1 MLSTVIVT
9 SVAMCSCVNVPVIA
23 LIESANTV
31 YLQFQYQIL
40 IVPFTLCAEYCRYQR
55 QRHMNT
61 LLFP

>member
-1 MLSTVIVT
+1 MLSTAVLT
-9 SVAMCSCVNVPVIA
+9 AMAMCSCVNVRVIA
-23 LIESANTV
+23 LIEFANTV